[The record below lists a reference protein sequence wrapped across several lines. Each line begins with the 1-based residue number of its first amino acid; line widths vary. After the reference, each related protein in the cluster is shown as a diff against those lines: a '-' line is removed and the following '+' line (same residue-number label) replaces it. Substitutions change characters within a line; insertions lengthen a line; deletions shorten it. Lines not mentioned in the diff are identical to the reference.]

1 MLVPLFSLFLRL
13 LNELINE
20 SIQRSTRETC
30 PSVTFEVSD
39 PTALTEPHPSVDLL
53 FMRMLNINFGCY
65 SLHSK
70 KFPKQT
76 QLLISSQ
83 AQGILGGHEGSWRL
97 SGTEGCLLCG
107 SL

>member
-1 MLVPLFSLFLRL
+1 MS
-13 LNELINE
+13 
-20 SIQRSTRETC
+20 QYKKTTRETC
-30 PSVTFEVSD
+30 PSVTFEVSN
-39 PTALTEPHPSVDLL
+39 PTDIAETPSVDLL

-76 QLLISSQ
+76 QLLISLQ
-83 AQGILGGHEGSWRL
+83 TQGILGGHEGGWRL